1 MIEDY
6 VKNTHASTHNQYK
19 MKVMD
24 VFAVNKDR
32 ENKQFNDVGNRYV
45 GGSKNP
51 LPSRNYIIS
60 YCTGYIKCLT
70 NLKMYEEELQEN

>member
-32 ENKQFNDVGNRYV
+32 ENIQFNDVGNRYV
-45 GGSKNP
+45 GVLMKSILCIND
-51 LPSRNYIIS
+51 I
-60 YCTGYIKCLT
+60 
-70 NLKMYEEELQEN
+70 

>member
-6 VKNTHASTHNQYK
+6 VRNTHASTHNQYK

-32 ENKQFNDVGNRYV
+32 EDKQFNDVGNR
-45 GGSKNP
+45 
-51 LPSRNYIIS
+51 
-60 YCTGYIKCLT
+60 
-70 NLKMYEEELQEN
+70 